1 MKYMKIGYYGYMHV
15 PNNKGKMKNNGSRLQ
30 FQHKLYTIKTCI
42 YKKLHKKSLNAITL
56 DNWIFFLYFDG
67 NSCLFNGKI
76 INNLFIKK
84 KI

>member
-1 MKYMKIGYYGYMHV
+1 MDSIQIEIKYMKIGYYGYMHV

-56 DNWIFFLYFDG
+56 DNWIFFYTLMEIRV
-67 NSCLFNGKI
+67 CLMEK
-76 INNLFIKK
+76 
-84 KI
+84 